1 MVGRGAYS
9 VVSDVQ
15 KVFDFDSGSNSGS
28 EYFTVSDDMNSSLD
42 TVGETDIMS
51 DSHSESE
58 DFQADIDFSRFSDH
72 TPVVP
77 LSKTLNIRSN
87 SNSVDI
93 TTSLLFAIFQF
104 SREAC

>member
-15 KVFDFDSGSNSGS
+15 NEILQVFDFDSGSNSGS

-42 TVGETDIMS
+42 TMGETDIMC
-51 DSHSESE
+51 DSYSESE
-58 DFQADIDFSRFSDH
+58 DFQADIDSSRFSDH

-77 LSKTLNIRSN
+77 PSKTKHLIK
-87 SNSVDI
+87 
-93 TTSLLFAIFQF
+93 FQ
-104 SREAC
+104 